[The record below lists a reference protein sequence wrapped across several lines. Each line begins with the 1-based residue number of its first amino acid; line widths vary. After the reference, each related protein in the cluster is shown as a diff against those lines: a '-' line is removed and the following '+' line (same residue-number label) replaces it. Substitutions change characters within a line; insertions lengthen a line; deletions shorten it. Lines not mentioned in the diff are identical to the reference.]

1 MNKKI
6 ALVTGAGQGIGRGIA
21 IELASAGYN
30 LIINDLFY
38 DTSNIEKGL
47 FEVENYLKNMGVDCI
62 AAPGDISEPA
72 TYDVIIAAADK
83 MGGLDLLVNNAGIA
97 PRVRYDILDT
107 TMESYDRLMNV
118 NTRGTFFLT
127 QRIAKYMMDHKT
139 DYLKNIIFSTSI
151 SAEVSSI
158 ARAEY
163 CMSKAALSMAAR
175 VFAHRLADEGIC
187 VFEVRPGII
196 ATDMTAGVKDK
207 YDKLI
212 AEGLVPQNRWG
223 TPEDIGKA
231 IVGLASGAFGYS
243 TGQIIEI
250 GGGMGIPRL

>member
-38 DTSNIEKGL
+38 DTSNTEKGL
-47 FEVENYLKNMGVDCI
+47 FEVENSLKNMGTDCI
-62 AAPGDISEPA
+62 AVSGDIADSVTHE
-72 TYDVIIAAADK
+72 TMIEAANK

-97 PRVRYDILDT
+97 PKVRYDILET
-107 TMESYDRLMNV
+107 TPESYDRLMNI
-118 NTRGTFFLT
+118 NARGTFFLT
-127 QRIAKYMMDHKT
+127 QRLAKYMMGNKT
-139 DYLKNIIFSTSI
+139 DYLKSIIFSTSI

-175 VFAHRLADEGIC
+175 VFAHRLAGEGIC
-187 VFEVRPGII
+187 VFEVRPGLI

>member
-1 MNKKI
+1 MI
-6 ALVTGAGQGIGRGIA
+6 
-21 IELASAGYN
+21 
-30 LIINDLFY
+30 
-38 DTSNIEKGL
+38 
-47 FEVENYLKNMGVDCI
+47 
-62 AAPGDISEPA
+62 
-72 TYDVIIAAADK
+72 
-83 MGGLDLLVNNAGIA
+83 
-97 PRVRYDILDT
+97 
-107 TMESYDRLMNV
+107 
-118 NTRGTFFLT
+118 
-127 QRIAKYMMDHKT
+127 DHKT